1 METDF
6 ICDKIQ
12 KKATKATKSDHDI
25 VVIRDLDPM
34 TKTRMD
40 VDRFDDGTDFD
51 SELIGDDSMT
61 IASLRESP
69 TQLFVDSDHADDDE
83 GEFLFE

>member
-12 KKATKATKSDHDI
+12 KNATKSDHE
-25 VVIRDLDPM
+25 VVVNRDLVPM
-34 TKTRMD
+34 TETRMD
-40 VDRFDDGTDFD
+40 VDRFVDGTDFD
-51 SELIGDDSMT
+51 SEPEGEDSMT

-69 TQLFVDSDHADDDE
+69 TQLCGDSDHEDDDE

>member
-12 KKATKATKSDHDI
+12 KNATKSDHE
-25 VVIRDLDPM
+25 VVVNRDLVPM
-34 TKTRMD
+34 TETRMD
-40 VDRFDDGTDFD
+40 VDNFDDGPDFE
-51 SELIGDDSMT
+51 SEPEGDDSMT
-61 IASLRESP
+61 ISSLRESP
-69 TQLFVDSDHADDDE
+69 TQLFGDSDHVDDDE